1 MSEGFICIAGK
12 NNIAVDVLSY
22 ILTLE
27 IQDWEIGVVCNR
39 TETGVDGW
47 QKSLRKFANENNI
60 KEYQLKDIYEK
71 RNVIFISLEF
81 DRIVKPGLFV
91 NASLYNIHFS
101 LLPAYKGMYTSAI
114 PILQGEAKTGV
125 TFHLIDEGID
135 TGDIIDQYAFDI
147 KENYTARDV
156 YQRYIKYGTEL
167 VIKNIP
173 GVLAGTV
180 MVSPQSSLGS
190 TYYSKDVI
198 DYGNVVI
205 DIKQT
210 ANSIRS
216 QIKAFSFREYQMPE
230 INNRKIIDSK
240 ILESRS
246 KQKPGTILFQDNNS
260 FVLATIDYDIQLYY
274 DRFEELMEA
283 CCSGELEKVK
293 EICVIQK
300 HIFEKNK
307 KGWTPLI
314 VATYN
319 GHLEIVNYLISIGA
333 DIYET
338 NYNGT
343 NLLMYAKEAYL
354 RNGNNQIF
362 LKYLQ
367 MGLDI
372 NREDNQGKNVLDYLQ
387 EDGYVLEEILEQT

>member
-180 MVSPQSSLGS
+180 MASPQSSLGS

-260 FVLATIDYDIQLYY
+260 FILATIDYDIQLYY